1 MRIIPRKTKV
11 KMELI
16 KNVYLSDVI
25 FGLIGVAVAIALFTS
40 NFADGLNIP
49 VGLAWSTIIVCMFI
63 TTDGIRLYANLGYL
77 FRFFAQQKRYSVEKA
92 KRSAKMEEIIPF
104 VGLYQDRFIDFK
116 AIRFL

>member
-25 FGLIGVAVAIALFTS
+25 FGVIGLAVAIALFAS

-49 VGLAWSTIIVCMFI
+49 IGLAWTTIIVCMFI
-63 TTDGIRLYANLGYL
+63 TSDGIRLYSNLGYL
-77 FRFFAQQKRYSVEKA
+77 FRFFAQKKKYSAEKA
-92 KRSAKMEEIIPF
+92 RGAGKMEEIIPF

-116 AIRFL
+116 E